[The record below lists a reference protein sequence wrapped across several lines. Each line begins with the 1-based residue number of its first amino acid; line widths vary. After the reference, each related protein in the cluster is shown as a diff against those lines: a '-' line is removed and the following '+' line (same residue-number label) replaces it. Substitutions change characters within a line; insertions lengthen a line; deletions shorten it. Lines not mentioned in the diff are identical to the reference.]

1 MRAGHELAD
10 QRHGPRGFACFSPVQ
25 ATRVWSALT
34 DPTQTTAYLYGLAV
48 HSSWEP
54 GAAIEVRYDGRQAL
68 SGRVLC
74 SRAGERLSY
83 MLRAGA
89 DDPPVYLTWLI
100 RARPKG
106 CTIRLEIDE
115 VDDLDD
121 ADEAEDTW
129 LPVLAALQHH
139 LQPT

>member
-1 MRAGHELAD
+1 MRVGHDIAGPG
-10 QRHGPRGFACFSPVQ
+10 HGPRAFAGYSP
-25 ATRVWSALT
+25 ADPARVWSALT
-34 DPTQTTAYLYGLAV
+34 DPAQTTAYLYGLAL
-48 HSSWEP
+48 HSSWQP
-54 GAAIEVRYDGRQAL
+54 SAAIEICYQGRQAL
-68 SGRVLC
+68 TGCVLC

-100 RARPKG
+100 RARPHG

-115 VDDLDD
+115 VDHIDD

-129 LPVLAALQHH
+129 LPVLASLQKH
-139 LQPT
+139 LETN

>member
-1 MRAGHELAD
+1 VHAGHDLAD
-10 QRHGPRGFACFSPVQ
+10 QGHGPRAFACFSSVP

-34 DPTQTTAYLYGLAV
+34 DPTQTTAYLYGLAL

-54 GAAIEVRYDGRQAL
+54 GAAIEVWHEGRQAL

-74 SRAGERLSY
+74 SRAGARLSY
-83 MLRAGA
+83 LLRAGA

-100 RARPKG
+100 RARPNG

-115 VDDLDD
+115 VEYIDD

-129 LPVLAALQHH
+129 LPVLAALQKH
-139 LQPT
+139 LEPT

>member
-1 MRAGHELAD
+1 MRAGHDLAD
-10 QRHGPRGFACFSPVQ
+10 QGRGPRAFACFTPAH

-54 GAAIEVRYDGRQAL
+54 GAAIEVWHEGHQAL
-68 SGRVLC
+68 SGRALC

-100 RARPKG
+100 RARPNG

-115 VDDLDD
+115 VDYIDH

-129 LPVLAALQHH
+129 LPVLAALQNH
-139 LQPT
+139 LQLT